1 MSQSDLVLVAD
12 RHRLD
17 AELLAN
23 HLGVCGLV
31 EDARPDEL
39 VAMDLSSV
47 GLVLLDSE
55 CDETVFRVA
64 CTDAAAVGLLY
75 ARDNPTLR
83 RRVTC
88 PAVRLVAP
96 RTISID
102 ALRRL
107 VISVLEGGRQRRLPR
122 DVELLAR
129 PALSPRETEVLTLM
143 AQGLANREI
152 AMRLDI
158 SPHTVRTHVQSVLSK
173 FNKGNRVS
181 AVGAAR
187 IAGLLSQ

>member
-1 MSQSDLVLVAD
+1 MSHSDLVLVAD

-23 HLGVCGLV
+23 HLGICGLV
-31 EDARPDEL
+31 EDARANDL

-47 GLVLLDSE
+47 SLVLLDSE
-55 CDETVFRVA
+55 CDEAAFHAA
-64 CTDAAAVGLLY
+64 CAGAAAVGLLY
-75 ARDNPTLR
+75 TTDSPTLR
-83 RRVTC
+83 SRATR

-96 RTISID
+96 RTTSIE

-107 VISVLEGGRQRRLPR
+107 VMSVLEGGRQRRLPR
-122 DVELLAR
+122 DVESLAK
-129 PALSPRETEVLTLM
+129 PTLSPRETEVLTLM

-152 AMRLDI
+152 ATRLDI

-173 FNKGNRVS
+173 FNKDNRVS

-187 IAGLLSQ
+187 VAGLLSQ